1 MTIRT
6 STDFIAIARERLEAA
21 RRGEEGAYEALTF
34 LLCHYLVL
42 PSEIGLTL
50 EEYRVLQT
58 AHATLQRAAKTVRLR
73 HALRYLR
80 SDPFLSRLRAFREQ
94 LDRLHDPTIFEQLGT
109 SYEELAKLRRRAEE
123 RHMGREHFLAG
134 FKERFERS
142 LEPSHARCVG
152 CTFESLLIFFD
163 TQAIRPEEI
172 GTSEAELRTR
182 WQQARVTLARRL
194 WASLSAEWTQD
205 FNPAKPAHDLT
216 HVLRLGVSP
225 TDIDT
230 TQDQIDARLHQ
241 ALVFE
246 ASGRLEDLRREQRL
260 YLVTGLKQFCETWGI
275 LPAEFGLKGTFEDL
289 EADVRAKEDDEALR
303 AIEQRLRQDCE
314 RYGVVHPGAFSSSER
329 AALQR
334 RIWVLCVRQSLEMG
348 DDPRA
353 IEEVGDAFDCLEHAG
368 RSLYGEAF
376 PGLTPHRPGQLEE
389 PADHLTHDE
398 VGLTREAFVSR
409 MRDALVV
416 RLRGLIERSLMQD
429 AMHDEEMGQGDSHP
443 AYLLG
448 RLHDAVN
455 AGLATYEE
463 LGATPSKLK
472 RLTEYAYDLIRYNAL

>member
-1 MTIRT
+1 MTIPT
-6 STDFIAIARERLEAA
+6 SADFISFACERLEAA
-21 RRGEEGAYEALTF
+21 RRGEEGSYEALTF
-34 LLCHYLVL
+34 LLAHHLVL
-42 PSEIGLTL
+42 PTEIGLVF
-50 EEYRVLQT
+50 EEYEVLQA
-58 AHATLQRAAKTVRLR
+58 AHAARQGAAKTVRLQ

-80 SDPFLSRLRAFREQ
+80 SDPFSSRLYAFREE
-94 LDRLHDPTIFEQLGT
+94 LDRLHDPTIFERLGT
-109 SYEELAKLRRRAEE
+109 SREELAKLRRRAEE
-123 RHMGREHFLAG
+123 RHMGRERFLAG

-142 LEPSHARCVG
+142 LEPSHANGVG
-152 CTFESLLIFFD
+152 CDFDSLLIFFE

-172 GTSEAELRTR
+172 GTTEAELRTR

-194 WASLSAEWTQD
+194 WASLSGEWTQG

-216 HVLRLGVSP
+216 LVMGLGVTS
-225 TDIDT
+225 TDMGTTQPEIDT
-230 TQDQIDARLHQ
+230 RLHQ
-241 ALVFE
+241 AFVFE
-246 ASGRLEDLRREQRL
+246 AADRLARLRREPRL
-260 YLVTGLKQFCETWGI
+260 YLVTGLKQFCETWGV
-275 LPAEFGLKGTFEDL
+275 LPAEFRLEGTFEDL
-289 EADVRAKEDDEALR
+289 ETSVRAKEDGEALR
-303 AIEQRLRQDCE
+303 AIEQRLRRDCE
-314 RYGVVHPGAFSSSER
+314 RYGVAHPEELSSGER
-329 AALQR
+329 VALQR

-348 DDPRA
+348 DDPRV
-353 IEEVGDAFDCLEHAG
+353 IEEVGDSLDCLEHAG

-389 PADHLTHDE
+389 PADHLTHEE

-416 RLRGLIERSLMQD
+416 RLRTLIERSLTQD

-443 AYLLG
+443 AYLLE

-472 RLTEYAYDLIRYNAL
+472 RLAEYAYHLIRYNAL